1 MELLIKNARVV
12 DSSQDFIGDVYI
24 NKGIIYE
31 IGKKLEKD
39 CEVINGEG
47 YVLAPSFVD
56 LHSHFREPGY
66 TYKEDLLSGSQAAVR
81 GGYTAVNLMANT
93 DPVCSSMNTIDMV
106 LKKAKGINLLDIHQC
121 ASITEGLKGKSIN
134 HLVQLTDAVRFI
146 SDDGKGVSN
155 SRVMLEAMVV
165 AKEKGLTI
173 ISHAENEEL
182 VEVDTRLAE
191 NMMTWRDITLSKFTG
206 CKLHLAHVSTK
217 EAMKDI
223 IEGKQ
228 QGGLITCEVTPHH
241 LADTSEIEYR
251 VNPPIRETEDV
262 DFLIKAIKN
271 DFVDVIST
279 DHAPHSTDDKIK
291 GAPGISG
298 LETSFPVCF
307 TKLIGEGHITLNKL
321 SELMSKNP
329 AKIMQLNKGEIKIGY
344 DGDLVLLDTKTKY
357 KIHTSDFLSKG
368 KNSPFEGKNVVGRV
382 MYTIKAG
389 RVIYKDK
396 VHSNK

>member
-1 MELLIKNARVV
+1 MELLIKNARIV

-39 CEVINGEG
+39 CEIINGEG
-47 YVLAPSFVD
+47 YILAPSFVD

-93 DPVCSSMNTIDMV
+93 NPVCSSMNTIDKV
-106 LKKAKGINLLDIHQC
+106 LKKAREINLLDIHQC
-121 ASITEGLKGKSIN
+121 ASITEDLKGESID
-134 HLVQLTDAVRFI
+134 HLCELTTAVRFI
-146 SDDGKGVSN
+146 SDDGKGVAN
-155 SRVMLEAMVV
+155 SKIMLDAMLK
-165 AKEKGLTI
+165 AKEKNLTV

-182 VEVDTRLAE
+182 VDVDTRLAE

-223 IEGKQ
+223 IEGKK
-228 QGGLITCEVTPHH
+228 QGGRITCEVTPHH
-241 LADTSEIEYR
+241 LALTEETEYR
-251 VNPPIRETEDV
+251 VNPPMRKAEDV
-262 DFLIKAIKN
+262 NYLIEAIK
-271 DFVDVIST
+271 DGFVDVIAT
-279 DHAPHSTDDKIK
+279 DHAPHSAEDKIK

-298 LETSFPVCF
+298 LETSFAVCF
-307 TKLIGEGHITLNKL
+307 TKLVGEGHITLNKL

-329 AKIMQLNKGEIKIGY
+329 AKIMELNKGEIKIGLMETWCSWILNLNIILILQSFY
-344 DGDLVLLDTKTKY
+344 QKERILPLRARL
-357 KIHTSDFLSKG
+357 
-368 KNSPFEGKNVVGRV
+368 
-382 MYTIKAG
+382 
-389 RVIYKDK
+389 
-396 VHSNK
+396 